1 MTDHFYQRSINMP
14 YLTSAFAAGWR
25 HHWWLGLLIAAS
37 LAFTLGFACAL
48 PFAAFGA
55 VSAMTLPRR
64 DALVLVVALWLIN
77 QVIGFAVLHYPW
89 DGMTLAWGAILAG
102 IAVLSTVA
110 ALVAAMQG
118 RGLVVTA
125 ATSFAAA
132 FVIYEG
138 GLYLIS
144 ASVMGGTEDF
154 AAAIVVRILEINA
167 AAFVALLAAALLL
180 AVLRLRAGV
189 LGRAA
194 TPSLSR

>member
-1 MTDHFYQRSINMP
+1 MP

-37 LAFTLGFACAL
+37 LAFTLGFACAV
-48 PFAAFGA
+48 PFAALGA

-64 DALVLVVALWLIN
+64 DALLLTVALWLIN

-89 DGMTLAWGAILAG
+89 DGMTLAWGAALG
-102 IAVLSTVA
+102 GVAVLSTA
-110 ALVAAMQG
+110 AAQAAMRG

-125 ATSFAAA
+125 ATSFVAA
-132 FVIYEG
+132 FLVYEG
-138 GLYLIS
+138 GLCLIS
-144 ASVMGGTEDF
+144 ASVMGGAEDF

-167 AAFVALLAAALLL
+167 AAFVALLAAALL
-180 AVLRLRAGV
+180 AVLGLRAG
-189 LGRAA
+189 LGRAP